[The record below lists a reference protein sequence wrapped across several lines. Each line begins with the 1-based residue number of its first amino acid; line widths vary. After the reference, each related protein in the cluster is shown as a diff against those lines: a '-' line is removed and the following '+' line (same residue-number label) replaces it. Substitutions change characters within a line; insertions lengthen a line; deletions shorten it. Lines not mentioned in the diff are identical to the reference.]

1 MNEKGY
7 KRLKVY
13 EAAHILVKDIYHATE
28 VFPRAEL
35 FGLVSQ
41 MRRAAVSIVANILE
55 GQARASKKEFRQFI
69 SIANGSLVELEYYLE
84 LTYDLHYISEE
95 TYQQLERQ
103 RIVVGSLLGGL
114 AKYIRMNLSHDD

>member
-13 EAAHILVKDIYHATE
+13 EAAHTLVKDIYHTTE
-28 VFPRAEL
+28 TFPKTEL

-84 LTYDLHYISEE
+84 LVYDLHYISEK
-95 TYQQLERQ
+95 TYQQLEQR

-114 AKYIRMNLSHDD
+114 AKYLRINLSHDA